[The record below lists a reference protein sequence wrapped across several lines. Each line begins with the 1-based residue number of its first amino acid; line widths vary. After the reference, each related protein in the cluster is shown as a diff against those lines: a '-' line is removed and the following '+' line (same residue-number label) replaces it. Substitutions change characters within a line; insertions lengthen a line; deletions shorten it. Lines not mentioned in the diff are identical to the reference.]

1 VTLNLAVSAAVTSD
15 DAAVCVVGLEPGELK
30 RKANQATAEPE
41 SAEELSDE
49 PWAEALWLYRAKVPT
64 AAGQDPRFI
73 DIVIPKDDDYLSNVD
88 DVQLRQMANRLSS
101 VYDYVIF
108 DVPPPDGETPS
119 DLLATATST
128 VVIVVRMHRTP
139 RRSVEDLLDTLDF
152 NDGEGEIVLATV
164 PPSGVEVPRLA
175 ATNPTAPPAVH
186 VSAAPGIASERHW
199 HAR

>member
-1 VTLNLAVSAAVTSD
+1 
-15 DAAVCVVGLEPGELK
+15 
-30 RKANQATAEPE
+30 
-41 SAEELSDE
+41 
-49 PWAEALWLYRAKVPT
+49 
-64 AAGQDPRFI
+64 
-73 DIVIPKDDDYLSNVD
+73 
-88 DVQLRQMANRLSS
+88 MANRLSS

-139 RRSVEDLLDTLDF
+139 RHSVEDLLDTLDF

-164 PPSGVEVPRLA
+164 PPSGVAVPRLT